1 MAALTK
7 AQLVD
12 LIMEER
18 QITVK
23 LDKMSDVRDARKAAI
38 QQTAAD
44 ALTQADT
51 DYTTATQAAQS
62 RLVAIAAIL
71 KAQGAWG
78 EP

>member
-1 MAALTK
+1 MALTK

-23 LDKMSDVRDARKAAI
+23 LEKMGELREARKALI

-62 RLVAIAAIL
+62 RLAVISTTL
-71 KAQGAWG
+71 KTQGAWG